1 MRIYTKKI
9 EVISEIKRD
18 LVEMWQP
25 VSTYSMQNKIVE
37 WNHDYDTKEI
47 INYAFCLSDIDNI
60 EDLIYYDEFKEAEQ
74 KRIDKYFETEDVKSY
89 IKYIK
94 DKFNIDLKDVDDIK
108 NKRDTLLK
116 IWLSEDF
123 WERIRKDINPWEAWK
138 IRPWVWEEFLWN
150 KDWDI
155 KKFDYT
161 YSERIQVHDLLEQI
175 SQHPTSRQ
183 YVLNIWDRKDRTWV
197 NWERRI
203 PCSLNYQILIR
214 PNWERDDEGKEI
226 QFVNLIYNMRSCD
239 FLTHFPVDIIQ
250 AVNLMKYVTKRL
262 NTKAKSKLYF
272 PWKLFYNCSSLHLYR
287 KDLLENVF

>member
-74 KRIDKYFETEDVKSY
+74 KRIDKYFKTEDVKSY

-94 DKFNIDLKDVDDIK
+94 EKFNIDLQDLEDIK
-108 NKRDTLLK
+108 DKRDTLLK

-138 IRPWVWEEFLWN
+138 VRPRVREEFLWN
-150 KDWDI
+150 KEWDI

-161 YSERIQVHDLLEQI
+161 YSERIHVYDLLEQI
-175 SQHPTSRQ
+175 AQHPNSRQ
-183 YVLNIWDRKDRTWV
+183 YILNIRDREDRTWV

-214 PNWERDDEGKEI
+214 PNWERDDDGKEI
-226 QFVNLIYNMRSCD
+226 LFVNLIYNMRSCD

-262 NTKAKSKLYF
+262 NTKAQSELYQ

>member
-60 EDLIYYDEFKEAEQ
+60 EDLIYYDEFKEAEH
-74 KRIDKYFETEDVKSY
+74 KRIDKYFKTEDVKSY

-94 DKFNIDLKDVDDIK
+94 DKFNIDLKDIDDIK

-150 KDWDI
+150 KDWNI

-175 SQHPTSRQ
+175 AQHPTSRQ
-183 YVLNIWDRKDRTWV
+183 YVLNIRDRKDRTWV

-214 PNWERDDEGKEI
+214 PNWERDDDGKEI

-262 NTKAKSKLYF
+262 NTKANAKLYQ

>member
-60 EDLIYYDEFKEAEQ
+60 EDLIYYDEFKEAEH
-74 KRIDKYFETEDVKSY
+74 KRIDKYFQTEDVESY

-94 DKFNIDLKDVDDIK
+94 EKFNIDLKDIEDIK
-108 NKRDTLLK
+108 NHRDTLLK

-138 IRPWVWEEFLWN
+138 IRPRVWEEFLWN
-150 KDWDI
+150 KEWDI

-161 YSERIQVHDLLEQI
+161 YSERIQVNDLLEQI
-175 SQHPTSRQ
+175 ALHPTSRQ
-183 YVLNIWDRKDRTWV
+183 YILNIWDRKDRTWV

-250 AVNLMKYVTKRL
+250 AVNLMKFVTKRL
-262 NTKAKSKLYF
+262 NTKANAELYQ

>member
-74 KRIDKYFETEDVKSY
+74 KRINKYFETEDVKSY

-94 DKFNIDLKDVDDIK
+94 EKFNIDLKDLEDIR
-108 NKRDTLLK
+108 NKWDTLLK

-138 IRPWVWEEFLWN
+138 VRPWVWEEFLWN
-150 KDWDI
+150 KEWDI

-161 YSERIQVHDLLEQI
+161 YSERIQVNDLLEQI
-175 SQHPTSRQ
+175 AQHPTSRQ
-183 YVLNIWDRKDRTWV
+183 YILNIWDRKDRTWV

-250 AVNLMKYVTKRL
+250 AVHLMKFVTKRL
-262 NTKAKSKLYF
+262 NTKANTELYQ
-272 PWKLFYNCSSLHLYR
+272 PWKLFYNCASLHLYR

>member
-74 KRIDKYFETEDVKSY
+74 KRIDKYFKTEDVENY

-94 DKFNIDLKDVDDIK
+94 NKFNIDLQDLEDIK

-138 IRPWVWEEFLWN
+138 IRPRVREEFLWD
-150 KDWDI
+150 KEWEI

-175 SQHPTSRQ
+175 SEHPTSRQ

-250 AVNLMKYVTKRL
+250 AVNLMKYITKRL
-262 NTKAKSKLYF
+262 NTKAKAELYQ
-272 PWKLFYNCSSLHLYR
+272 PWKLFYTCSSLHLYR